1 MKEKLTNNLSLKI
14 LSLIVAILVWLLVI
28 NVDNPIVTRSFV
40 VTDVQLLNE
49 AYIDADGK
57 MCMRDKEQEPIR
69 VTVKA
74 QRKVLDDLS
83 VMDIR
88 AAADLQQAVSLD
100 TNPVM
105 VPISVTIGRI
115 PSENI
120 QVSPQNLSLHIEDKE
135 TQEFVVNVTVGNNS
149 KPEKGYEIGTLESS
163 PEKIRITGP
172 TSLINKIDKVTA
184 SVDVNGATSE
194 DVYKRQMKHRPSTGF
209 WS

>member
-1 MKEKLTNNLSLKI
+1 MHERMERKLS
-14 LSLIVAILVWLLVI
+14 
-28 NVDNPIVTRSFV
+28 
-40 VTDVQLLNE
+40 
-49 AYIDADGK
+49 
-57 MCMRDKEQEPIR
+57 

-105 VPISVTIGRI
+105 VPIFCTIGRI

-135 TQEFVVNVTVGNNS
+135 TQEFVVNV
-149 KPEKGYEIGTLESS
+149 
-163 PEKIRITGP
+163 
-172 TSLINKIDKVTA
+172 
-184 SVDVNGATSE
+184 
-194 DVYKRQMKHRPSTGF
+194 
-209 WS
+209 